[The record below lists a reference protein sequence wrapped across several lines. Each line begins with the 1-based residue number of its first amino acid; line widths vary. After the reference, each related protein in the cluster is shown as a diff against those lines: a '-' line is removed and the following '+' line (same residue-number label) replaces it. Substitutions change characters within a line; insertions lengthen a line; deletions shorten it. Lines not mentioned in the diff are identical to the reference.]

1 MSHLTLTDLSALEST
16 ATTAAAYLD
25 ACDSGAKF
33 VRLDPT
39 YYQACGNLLL
49 RIFSVVSAYEAF
61 PGLVAQSNAA
71 RDVAE
76 GVEMGHK
83 IEVSR
88 LGYYPKLAAILS
100 RAAV

>member
-25 ACDSGAKF
+25 ACDSGAKL

-39 YYQACGNLLL
+39 YYQVCGNLLL

-76 GVEMGHK
+76 AVEMGHK

-88 LGYYPKLAAILS
+88 LGYYPQLAAILS
-100 RAAV
+100 RASA

>member
-76 GVEMGHK
+76 AIEIGHK

-88 LGYYPKLAAILS
+88 LAYYPKLAAILS
-100 RAAV
+100 RASV

>member
-1 MSHLTLTDLSALEST
+1 M
-16 ATTAAAYLD
+16 
-25 ACDSGAKF
+25 
-33 VRLDPT
+33 
-39 YYQACGNLLL
+39 
-49 RIFSVVSAYEAF
+49 VSAYEAF

-76 GVEMGHK
+76 AIEIGHK

-88 LGYYPKLAAILS
+88 LGYYPQLAAILS

>member
-76 GVEMGHK
+76 ARRNG
-83 IEVSR
+83 
-88 LGYYPKLAAILS
+88 P
-100 RAAV
+100 